1 MLVYNY
7 MSKKSLIKIN
17 QTSSVFEGSLED
29 RIKLESLIRQ
39 VLPSL
44 IKNKDERTQDIL
56 EFIQDKKAT
65 LASFLAKYPE
75 YKSEKII
82 INQSALK
89 TLDYLKKKNEE
100 EFIPVVDFMH
110 EVLIY
115 LEKQLKVKK
124 IIIAPRDDFNYR
136 FQLRLMLYRNFNK
149 YLNILLLQQPEREAL
164 AGAEKLLTLK
174 EKKQFLEALSFIIKS
189 PTTVIINNFWKLI
202 NKPKE
207 LLKK

>member
-1 MLVYNY
+1 MD
-7 MSKKSLIKIN
+7 KKSSVNTNQVSAVFDVSLGDRVRLENLISQI
-17 QTSSVFEGSLED
+17 
-29 RIKLESLIRQ
+29 
-39 VLPSL
+39 LPSL

-82 INQSALK
+82 IHQRALK
-89 TLDYLKKKNEE
+89 TLDYLKKKDEE
-100 EFIPVVDFMH
+100 EFIPLVDFTH

-115 LEKQLKVKK
+115 LEKQLKIKK

-149 YLNILLLQQPEREAL
+149 YLNILLLQQSEREAL
-164 AGAEKLLTLK
+164 AGAEKLLALK
-174 EKKQFLEALSFIIKS
+174 ERKQFFEALSLIIKS
-189 PTTVIINNFWKLI
+189 PTIVIINNFWKLI
-202 NKPKE
+202 NKPKR

>member
-1 MLVYNY
+1 MN
-7 MSKKSLIKIN
+7 KKSLVNTN
-17 QTSSVFEGSLED
+17 QTSSVFEGSLGD
-29 RIKLESLIRQ
+29 RIRLEGLISQ
-39 VLPSL
+39 ILPAL

-75 YKSEKII
+75 YQSEKII

-100 EFIPVVDFMH
+100 EFIPLVDFTH
-110 EVLIY
+110 EVLVY

-136 FQLRLMLYRNFNK
+136 FQLRLMLYRSFNK
-149 YLNILLLQQPEREAL
+149 YLNILLLRQTEREAL

-174 EKKQFLEALSFIIKS
+174 ERKQFLDALSLIVKS
-189 PTTVIINNFWKLI
+189 PTIVIINNFWKLI
-202 NKPKE
+202 NKPKG

>member
-1 MLVYNY
+1 
-7 MSKKSLIKIN
+7 MSKKSLVNTN
-17 QTSSVFEGSLED
+17 QTSPVFEGSLGD
-29 RIKLESLIRQ
+29 RIRLEGLISQ
-39 VLPSL
+39 ILPSL
-44 IKNKDERTQDIL
+44 IKNKDERTQDIF

-75 YKSEKII
+75 YQSEKII

-124 IIIAPRDDFNYR
+124 IIISPRDDFNYR

-164 AGAEKLLTLK
+164 AGAEKLLILK
-174 EKKQFLEALSFIIKS
+174 ERKQFLEAVSLIVKRPAAI
-189 PTTVIINNFWKLI
+189 IINNFWKLI
-202 NKPKE
+202 NKPKG